1 MFKVIANEFGE
12 YTVEKIQ
19 GHIDDQDL
27 SWTPLSDRTIELK
40 AGDSRIYIQ
49 TGLLRDSFKVLKVEL
64 AGTDTKVY
72 VGVDPSV
79 TTEDGTRVSDILMY
93 MEYGTNKQVPRPLV
107 QPTFEELKP
116 LLKKECMEQL
126 RDLLRGN

>member
-40 AGDSRIYIQ
+40 SGDSRIYIQ

-79 TTEDGTRVSDILMY
+79 TTEDGTSVSDILMY
-93 MEYGTNKQVPRPLV
+93 MEYGTDKQVPRPLV